1 MELPPESEDPSD
13 EHVSLKKQEMDLI
26 TLGKRKH
33 DAVEQKRSDK
43 KKHKGY
49 SVFFS
54 SHVKQMKSEGTLP
67 SKPGSAGKAIGMIW
81 NSMTEDDKM
90 IYHLEAE
97 KMNIESGIIN
107 PQNTTERDVQSNH
120 PREVHDDKREKRVN
134 IDRKCKSVVYWEP
147 SSIRKKRSDKK
158 KHKGYSVFF
167 SSHVKQMK
175 SEGTLPSKPGSA
187 GKAIGMI
194 WNSMTEDDKM
204 IYHLEAEKMNIE
216 SGIINPQ
223 NTTERDVQSNHP
235 REVHDDKRE
244 KRVNIDRKCKA
255 VDTEGN
261 QAKGER
267 HEEHQSNGKVKEF
280 AKQLGFRS
288 VSSVD
293 DLMRRLISYKKK
305 ASLDLCLDKLG
316 KGCKDFQS
324 LYITLGG
331 MKSLSKYPKREV
343 LRKRIHDLVESARKK
358 QIKSSRTHSRVDKNT
373 KHSSYDTSS
382 SLELCTSVKSITSEL
397 NPSARPIS
405 EKSEDSIELVPN
417 ISTNHTA
424 NLKTVSSG
432 PSKIQNSPH
441 IMQCASKETE
451 REEVNGKMLKD
462 FLAII
467 FDQNGNLQGL
477 DSS

>member
-1 MELPPESEDPSD
+1 MELPPESEDPLD

-107 PQNTTERDVQSNH
+107 PQNTTERDVQ
-120 PREVHDDKREKRVN
+120 
-134 IDRKCKSVVYWEP
+134 
-147 SSIRKKRSDKK
+147 
-158 KHKGYSVFF
+158 
-167 SSHVKQMK
+167 
-175 SEGTLPSKPGSA
+175 A
-187 GKAIGMI
+187 
-194 WNSMTEDDKM
+194 
-204 IYHLEAEKMNIE
+204 
-216 SGIINPQ
+216 
-223 NTTERDVQSNHP
+223 NHP

-382 SLELCTSVKSITSEL
+382 SLEQCTSVKSITSEL